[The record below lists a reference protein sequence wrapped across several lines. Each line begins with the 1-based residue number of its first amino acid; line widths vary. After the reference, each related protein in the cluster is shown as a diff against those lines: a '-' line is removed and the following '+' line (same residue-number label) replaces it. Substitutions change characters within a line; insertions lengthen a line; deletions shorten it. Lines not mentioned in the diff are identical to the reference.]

1 MATFLWITSFI
12 FHIVSFF
19 LIILLFLKWAKV
31 KEIEKRQAEMIR
43 EMETMMTSYLV
54 EFKEENDRFVRQL
67 ASKQNHSR
75 QNSRQNKKIKQE
87 EPFLPLP
94 NIEAIEDRLEISVQD
109 EHQEEL
115 PVQELVEQAVRLQ
128 QQGKKLDEIAKILK
142 KGKTEIELLLK
153 FRQK

>member
-1 MATFLWITSFI
+1 MVAFLWITSFI

-19 LIILLFLKWAKV
+19 LIILLFLKWTKV

-43 EMETMMTSYLV
+43 EMETLMASYLV

-67 ASKQNHSR
+67 TSKQNHSK
-75 QNSRQNKKIKQE
+75 QNKKVKRE

-94 NIEAIEDRLEISVQD
+94 NIEVIEDRLEISMKDEQQD
-109 EHQEEL
+109 EQS
-115 PVQELVEQAVRLQ
+115 VQELAEQAFLLQ
-128 QQGKKLDEIAKILK
+128 QQGKTLDEIAKILK

>member
-109 EHQEEL
+109 EHQEEP